1 MHQRAD
7 NLRPTSPPF
16 DVEAVRRDFPIL
28 SRRVNGRPLV
38 YLDNGATTQKPR
50 AVIDALVD
58 FYENHNA
65 NVHRGVHTLS
75 QEATAVFD
83 AARVTVA
90 DFLNAPEPAECL
102 FVRGVT
108 EAINLVAMCWAR
120 QNLKPGDEVLLT
132 ALEHHSNIVPWQL
145 AAEATGAKVMT
156 LPMNDRGELDYGRL
170 GEFVTNKTKLVAMQ
184 HVSNALGTIHDVRRV
199 ISAAKE
205 VGAVTLIDGAQHV
218 GHRPT
223 DVQDIDCDF
232 YCFSGHKLFGP
243 TGVGVLWGRR
253 AILEAMPPFMGGG
266 DMIES
271 VTWERTT
278 YAPIPAKFEA
288 GTPDI
293 SGVVGL
299 AAAMKYVQTL
309 GWDAIQ
315 SHEQILL
322 DHATRRLLDVPGL
335 RIIGTAAAKEGVVSF
350 VLEDPPVSSLD
361 IGMKLDAQ
369 GIAVRTGHHCA
380 QPLMDAF
387 GIPGTTRASFAFYNT
402 LDEIDLLADAL
413 HAVVAEAKKH
423 LKAPPAATDEVRW
436 PEAKAATPDAAAQS
450 LIDDFAFLKEAGEDP
465 RDLILDLGKNLLPMP
480 AGSKNEATHVK
491 GCMSQV
497 WLTAKPD
504 NGNRLD
510 FLADSDAE
518 LVKGL
523 IGVLQHVFSGQRAS
537 DILAF
542 DVEALLRKLDFQNLI
557 SVQRRSGVEAM
568 LNRIQSLARATA
580 DSPRRHG
587 DAEPE

>member
-1 MHQRAD
+1 MV
-7 NLRPTSPPF
+7 PSTS
-16 DVEAVRRDFPIL
+16 
-28 SRRVNGRPLV
+28 
-38 YLDNGATTQKPR
+38 
-50 AVIDALVD
+50 
-58 FYENHNA
+58 
-65 NVHRGVHTLS
+65 
-75 QEATAVFD
+75 
-83 AARVTVA
+83 
-90 DFLNAPEPAECL
+90 
-102 FVRGVT
+102 
-108 EAINLVAMCWAR
+108 
-120 QNLKPGDEVLLT
+120 
-132 ALEHHSNIVPWQL
+132 
-145 AAEATGAKVMT
+145 ATG
-156 LPMNDRGELDYGRL
+156 
-170 GEFVTNKTKLVAMQ
+170 
-184 HVSNALGTIHDVRRV
+184 RRTCK
-199 ISAAKE
+199 SLE
-205 VGAVTLIDGAQHV
+205 
-218 GHRPT
+218 
-223 DVQDIDCDF
+223 CDF

-253 AILEAMPPFMGGG
+253 AILDAMPPFMGGG

-299 AAAMKYVQTL
+299 AAAMRYVESV
-309 GWDAIQ
+309 GWDER
-315 SHEQILL
+315 SGGRRRRCL
-322 DHATRRLLDVPGL
+322 ATPRGGSAEVRGL
-335 RIIGTAAAKEGVVSF
+335 RIIGMAAEKEGVVSF

-402 LDEIDLLADAL
+402 LQEIDLLAGAL
-413 HAVVAEAKKH
+413 HDVVAEAKKH
-423 LKAPPAATDEVRW
+423 RKAPPAATDEVRW
-436 PEAKAATPDAAAQS
+436 PEPQAATPDAAAQS

-465 RDLILDLGKNLLPMP
+465 RDLILDLGRNLLPMP

-497 WLTAKPD
+497 WLTAKPE
-504 NGNRLD
+504 NGDRLD

-523 IGVLQHVFSGQRAS
+523 IGVLQHVFSGQNAS

-580 DSPRRHG
+580 G
-587 DAEPE
+587 E

>member
-1 MHQRAD
+1 MRPSFDVAAVRAD
-7 NLRPTSPPF
+7 I
-16 DVEAVRRDFPIL
+16 PIL
-28 SRRVNGRPLV
+28 SRRVNARPLV
-38 YLDNGATTQKPR
+38 YLDNGATTQKPQ
-50 AVIDALVD
+50 AVIDALVS
-58 FYENHNA
+58 FYTEHNA

-75 QEATAVFD
+75 QEASALFD
-83 AARVTVA
+83 DARVTVA
-90 DFLNAPEPAECL
+90 EFLNAPEPAECV

-120 QNLKPGDEVLLT
+120 TNLKAGDEILLT

-145 AAEATGAKVMT
+145 AAEATGAVVRT
-156 LPMNDRGELDYGRL
+156 LPMNDRGELEYGRL
-170 GEFVTNKTKLVAMQ
+170 GEFLTDKTKLVAMQ

-205 VGAVTLIDGAQHV
+205 VGAITLIDGAQHV

-223 DVQDIDCDF
+223 DVREIGCDF

-253 AILEAMPPFMGGG
+253 EILEKMPPFMGGG

-271 VTWERTT
+271 VTWEQTT
-278 YAPIPAKFEA
+278 YAAIPAKFEA

-299 AAAMKYVQTL
+299 AAAMDYVQSL

-315 SHEQILL
+315 SHETALL
-322 DHATRRLLDVPGL
+322 DHATRRLSDVPGL
-335 RIIGTAAAKEGVVSF
+335 RIIGTAAQKEGVVSF

-387 GIPGTTRASFAFYNT
+387 GIAGTTRASFAFYNT
-402 LDEIDLLADAL
+402 LEEVDQLATAL
-413 HAVVAEAKKH
+413 HQIVSERRSKPTTSVVGLGGE
-423 LKAPPAATDEVRW
+423 TRW
-436 PEAKAATPDAAAQS
+436 PEPKASNPKEAAQA
-450 LIDDFAFLKEAGEDP
+450 LIDDFSFLKEAGEDP
-465 RDLILDLGKNLLPMP
+465 RDFILDLGRNLLPMP
-480 AGSKNEATHVK
+480 EGAKNELTHVK

-497 WLTAKPD
+497 WLYAKPD
-504 NGNRLD
+504 NGGRID

-523 IGVLQHVFSGQRAS
+523 IGVLQHVFSGQKAAA
-537 DILAF
+537 IVAF

-568 LNRIQSLARATA
+568 VNRIQSLARAA
-580 DSPRRHG
+580 AG
-587 DAEPE
+587 

>member
-1 MHQRAD
+1 MHAPARDA
-7 NLRPTSPPF
+7 LRPTL
-16 DVEAVRRDFPIL
+16 DVAAVRRDFPIL

-50 AVIDALVD
+50 AVIDALVS
-58 FYENHNA
+58 FYAEHNA

-75 QEATAVFD
+75 QEATAMFD
-83 AARVTVA
+83 DARLTVA
-90 DFLNAPEPAECL
+90 EFINAPEAAECV

-108 EAINLVAMCWAR
+108 EAINLVAMCWGR
-120 QNLKPGDEVLLT
+120 TNLKEGDEILLT
-132 ALEHHSNIVPWQL
+132 ALEHHSNIVPWQI
-145 AAEATGAKVMT
+145 AAEATGAVVRT
-156 LPMNDRGELDYGRL
+156 LPINDRGELEYERL
-170 GEFVTNKTKLVAMQ
+170 GEFVTQKTKLVAMQ

-199 ISAAKE
+199 IAAAKE

-223 DVQDIDCDF
+223 DVQALGCDF

-243 TGVGVLWGRR
+243 TGVGVLRGRR
-253 AILEAMPPFMGGG
+253 AILDAMPPFMGGG

-293 SGVVGL
+293 SGAIGL
-299 AAAMKYVQTL
+299 AAAMKYVTLL
-309 GWDAIQ
+309 GWDAII
-315 SHEQILL
+315 SHETVLL
-322 DHATRRLLDVPGL
+322 DHATRRLSQVPGL
-335 RIIGTAAAKEGVVSF
+335 RIIGTAAQKEGVVSF

-361 IGMKLDAQ
+361 IGIKLDAQ

-402 LDEIDLLADAL
+402 VEEVDQLADAL
-413 HAVVAEAKKH
+413 HGIVAERVARPTAK
-423 LKAPPAATDEVRW
+423 AAGFASETRW
-436 PEAKAATPDAAAQS
+436 PEPKGTSPTDAAQS
-450 LIDDFAFLKEAGEDP
+450 LIDDFSFLKEAGEDP
-465 RDLILDLGKNLLPMP
+465 RDFILDLGRNLLPMP
-480 AGSKNEATHVK
+480 EGSKNEVTHVK

-497 WLTAKPD
+497 WLTPKLD
-504 NGNRLD
+504 NGDRLD

-518 LVKGL
+518 IVKGL
-523 IGVLQHVFSGQRAS
+523 IGVLQHVFSGQRAA
-537 DILAF
+537 DVLDF
-542 DVEALLRKLDFQNLI
+542 DVEALLRKLNFQNLI

-568 LNRIQSLARATA
+568 VNRIKSLARA
-580 DSPRRHG
+580 
-587 DAEPE
+587 AESV

>member
-1 MHQRAD
+1 MHAD
-7 NLRPTSPPF
+7 VSDAPRTAL
-16 DVEAVRRDFPIL
+16 DVEAVRADFPIL
-28 SRRVNGRPLV
+28 SRQVNGRPLV
-38 YLDNGATTQKPR
+38 YFDNGATTQKPR
-50 AVIDALVD
+50 AVIEALVD

-75 QEATAVFD
+75 QEATAMFD
-83 AARVTVA
+83 DARLTVSN
-90 DFLNAPEPAECL
+90 FINAPEAAECL
-102 FVRGVT
+102 FVSGVT
-108 EAINLVAMCWAR
+108 QAINLVAMCWGR
-120 QNLKPGDEVLLT
+120 INLKAGDEILLT

-145 AAEATGAKVMT
+145 AAEATGAVIKT
-156 LPMNDRGELDYGRL
+156 LPMNDRGELEYDRL
-170 GEFVTNKTKLVAMQ
+170 GEFVTTKTKLVAMQ
-184 HVSNALGTIHDVRRV
+184 HVSNALGTVHDVKRV
-199 ISAAKE
+199 IAAAKE
-205 VGAVTLIDGAQHV
+205 VGALTLIDGAQHV

-223 DVQDIDCDF
+223 DVQDLGCDF

-253 AILEAMPPFMGGG
+253 AILDAMPPFMGGG

-271 VTWERTT
+271 VTWQQTT

-299 AAAMKYVQTL
+299 AAAMKYVESL
-309 GWDAIQ
+309 GWENIRGQETA
-315 SHEQILL
+315 LL

-335 RIIGTAAAKEGVVSF
+335 RIIGTAAEKEGVVSF

-402 LDEIDLLADAL
+402 LEEIDLLCDSLHDIVKETMSKPKAL
-413 HAVVAEAKKH
+413 AVGSDGKV
-423 LKAPPAATDEVRW
+423 TW
-436 PEAKAATPDAAAQS
+436 PEAKASTPDEAARS

-465 RDLILDLGKNLLPMP
+465 RDLILDLGRNLLPMP

-523 IGVLQHVFSGQRAS
+523 IGVLQHVFSGQKAS

-568 LNRIQSLARATA
+568 LNRIQSLARAA
-580 DSPRRHG
+580 DGARKANP
-587 DAEPE
+587 